1 MINFPN
7 TNLKI
12 GQNGEISLKKVVTKE
27 KGANRFETTT
37 KTLDMPSQAVEQWI
51 DAVLKV
57 EESEFTLADLAE
69 GDPVKQIT
77 LEKSQANASK
87 LSVKEEYPGVG
98 KVMKIKESQGA
109 SVKYGLDYNTLTR
122 NGLSQ
127 SSAQRL

>member
-69 GDPVKQIT
+69 GDPVK
-77 LEKSQANASK
+77 
-87 LSVKEEYPGVG
+87 
-98 KVMKIKESQGA
+98 
-109 SVKYGLDYNTLTR
+109 
-122 NGLSQ
+122 
-127 SSAQRL
+127 